1 MISIIVP
8 AYNAEKYLDAC
19 LESILTQDACMEV
32 IVVDDGSTDSTY
44 DIAVRH
50 GVKAIRQPNKGLS
63 SARNTGLDNASG
75 KWVLFVDADDCL
87 MPGALRHL
95 LDAASD
101 TGCDI
106 VIGGFIK
113 GESPRAIPASSS
125 TPLVFASNWISS
137 TTLYQT
143 SPDSIN
149 NSVCGKLYASR
160 LFTGERFTEGLYY
173 EDLDIF
179 YRIYRHVDRIAVINV
194 PVYFYRTNHG
204 SILHRFDRRRL
215 DALKVTERMEN
226 DIAAPLKKAAR
237 DRRLIA
243 NFNAFALI
251 TANDHDGIYTREA
264 DMCWSVI
271 RELRMSSLLNP
282 RVRAKNKAGIIL
294 SFFGKRI
301 FKAVARIFF

>member
-63 SARNTGLDNASG
+63 SARNTSLDNASG

-87 MPGALRHL
+87 TPGALRHL

-113 GESPRAIPASSS
+113 ANHPEPYRHRPLPLWSSPLTGYHPPLSIRHRLIP
-125 TPLVFASNWISS
+125 S
-137 TTLYQT
+137 TTLYAENYMHPDCSPVNGSPKGYTTRT
-143 SPDSIN
+143 STF
-149 NSVCGKLYASR
+149 LQ
-160 LFTGERFTEGLYY
+160 
-173 EDLDIF
+173 DIPAGRP
-179 YRIYRHVDRIAVINV
+179 YS
-194 PVYFYRTNHG
+194 G
-204 SILHRFDRRRL
+204 
-215 DALKVTERMEN
+215 
-226 DIAAPLKKAAR
+226 
-237 DRRLIA
+237 
-243 NFNAFALI
+243 
-251 TANDHDGIYTREA
+251 
-264 DMCWSVI
+264 
-271 RELRMSSLLNP
+271 
-282 RVRAKNKAGIIL
+282 NKC
-294 SFFGKRI
+294 
-301 FKAVARIFF
+301 ARIFLPYEPWQHTP

>member
-87 MPGALRHL
+87 M
-95 LDAASD
+95 
-101 TGCDI
+101 
-106 VIGGFIK
+106 
-113 GESPRAIPASSS
+113 PRAIPASSS

-237 DRRLIA
+237 DRRLSA

>member
-87 MPGALRHL
+87 TPGALRHL

-125 TPLVFASNWISS
+125 TPLVFAS
-137 TTLYQT
+137 
-143 SPDSIN
+143 
-149 NSVCGKLYASR
+149 
-160 LFTGERFTEGLYY
+160 
-173 EDLDIF
+173 
-179 YRIYRHVDRIAVINV
+179 IA
-194 PVYFYRTNHG
+194 
-204 SILHRFDRRRL
+204 
-215 DALKVTERMEN
+215 
-226 DIAAPLKKAAR
+226 
-237 DRRLIA
+237 
-243 NFNAFALI
+243 
-251 TANDHDGIYTREA
+251 
-264 DMCWSVI
+264 
-271 RELRMSSLLNP
+271 LR
-282 RVRAKNKAGIIL
+282 
-294 SFFGKRI
+294 
-301 FKAVARIFF
+301 